1 MNPPEDVESL
11 RREYHDP
18 YAALRLRDV
27 RLYLAGSFLSAF
39 GLQLLTWTA
48 YWQIYERTGSK
59 FQLSLVGLV
68 QVVPIICLTLPAGY
82 LADRFNRK
90 HLVIGSLAVIGCCSL
105 GLAAVTAFHLSD
117 FWIFACLF
125 GNGVARAVQQ
135 PAKSA
140 LFPQLVP
147 REHFTN
153 AVTWGS
159 ATFQFAAITGPAVV
173 GLLLWLLSNYTIVYL
188 LSALS
193 AFTFTAMLAMVRY
206 RFVPPERGE
215 TAIEDFVV
223 GAKFV
228 WNAKVVLGATALD
241 MFAVLFGGAEA
252 LFSVYAKEILQVG
265 PVGYGAMLAAQPV
278 GALCM
283 SFIQSHR
290 RPIER
295 YGVVLLWTVVG
306 FGLTT
311 IGFGLSRSL
320 PLTLFMLFFMGAFD
334 NISVVIRH
342 TLVQMLTPD
351 EMRGRVS
358 AINSMFISISN
369 ELGGFESGAVASLT
383 SPVFAVVSGGLG
395 TIFVSAVA
403 AAALPDLLRYR
414 REVQAVSTLVDESPS
429 EPEDV
434 AKPVSSS

>member
-1 MNPPEDVESL
+1 
-11 RREYHDP
+11 
-18 YAALRLRDV
+18 
-27 RLYLAGSFLSAF
+27 
-39 GLQLLTWTA
+39 
-48 YWQIYERTGSK
+48 
-59 FQLSLVGLV
+59 
-68 QVVPIICLTLPAGY
+68 
-82 LADRFNRK
+82 
-90 HLVIGSLAVIGCCSL
+90 
-105 GLAAVTAFHLSD
+105 
-117 FWIFACLF
+117 
-125 GNGVARAVQQ
+125 
-135 PAKSA
+135 
-140 LFPQLVP
+140 
-147 REHFTN
+147 
-153 AVTWGS
+153 
-159 ATFQFAAITGPAVV
+159 
-173 GLLLWLLSNYTIVYL
+173 VYL

-395 TIFVSAVA
+395 TILVSAVA
-403 AAALPDLLRYR
+403 ATALPDLRRYR
-414 REVQAVSTLVDESPS
+414 REVQTVSTLVDESPG